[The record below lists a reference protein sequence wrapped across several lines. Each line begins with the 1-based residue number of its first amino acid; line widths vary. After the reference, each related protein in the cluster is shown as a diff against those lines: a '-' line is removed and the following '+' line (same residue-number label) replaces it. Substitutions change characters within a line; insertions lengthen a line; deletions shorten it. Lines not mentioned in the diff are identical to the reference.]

1 MADEELES
9 FARLN
14 VASEQV
20 NLYFLLGPVPLQSIQ
35 VFSLE
40 NLPIQISTEVSQYIS
55 YSRKSSHLKVFSLAR
70 DAEFGRFVV
79 ANKDLG
85 VGDTVMEVAGLVK
98 KIEWTAFCG
107 LCGLTK
113 PKAMEWTVIGGL
125 FGLTKEMEW
134 TAFCGLTFE
143 EDWVNCNFV
152 QERPLSWAPM
162 LDSPPIC
169 LNCAKFLQKKSYRFH
184 EWMSYPRLSMENSY
198 YVYIQVS
205 CMWLAHVQQQVR

>member
-1 MADEELES
+1 MRSWSPLRGWMSPLNRWTYTAGASSLTIHIS
-9 FARLN
+9 F
-14 VASEQV
+14 
-20 NLYFLLGPVPLQSIQ
+20 F
-35 VFSLE
+35 LE

-70 DAEFGRFVV
+70 NAEFGRFVV

-85 VGDTVMEVAGLVK
+85 VGDTVMEVAGLNK
-98 KIEWTAFCG
+98 K
-107 LCGLTK
+107 
-113 PKAMEWTVIGGL
+113 
-125 FGLTKEMEW
+125 MEW

-184 EWMSYPRLSMENSY
+184 EWISYPRLSMENSY

>member
-20 NLYFLLGPVPLQSIQ
+20 NLYFLLGLVPLQSIQ

-85 VGDTVMEVAGLVK
+85 VGDTVMEVAGLTNK
-98 KIEWTAFCG
+98 MERTAFCG

-113 PKAMEWTVIGGL
+113 
-125 FGLTKEMEW
+125 EME
-134 TAFCGLTFE
+134 
-143 EDWVNCNFV
+143 
-152 QERPLSWAPM
+152 
-162 LDSPPIC
+162 
-169 LNCAKFLQKKSYRFH
+169 
-184 EWMSYPRLSMENSY
+184 
-198 YVYIQVS
+198 
-205 CMWLAHVQQQVR
+205 

>member
-1 MADEELES
+1 MFLTTLS
-9 FARLN
+9 WSGLLYCRPLWRMRSWSPLRGWMSPLN
-14 VASEQV
+14 RWTYISCWGQFPY
-20 NLYFLLGPVPLQSIQ
+20 NPYKF
-35 VFSLE
+35 FSLE

-85 VGDTVMEVAGLVK
+85 VGDTVMEGAGLNK
-98 KIEWTAFCG
+98 KMEWTAFCG

-134 TAFCGLTFE
+134 TAFCGLNSE

-169 LNCAKFLQKKSYRFH
+169 LNCAKFLQKKSYRS
-184 EWMSYPRLSMENSY
+184 WMN
-198 YVYIQVS
+198 
-205 CMWLAHVQQQVR
+205 

>member
-1 MADEELES
+1 MANEELES

-20 NLYFLLGPVPLQSIQ
+20 NLYFLLWPVPLQSIQ

-85 VGDTVMEVAGLVK
+85 VGDTVMEVAGLNK
-98 KIEWTAFCG
+98 K
-107 LCGLTK
+107 
-113 PKAMEWTVIGGL
+113 ME
-125 FGLTKEMEW
+125 
-134 TAFCGLTFE
+134 
-143 EDWVNCNFV
+143 
-152 QERPLSWAPM
+152 
-162 LDSPPIC
+162 
-169 LNCAKFLQKKSYRFH
+169 
-184 EWMSYPRLSMENSY
+184 
-198 YVYIQVS
+198 
-205 CMWLAHVQQQVR
+205 